1 MNGKSEKRKIK
12 VGSSLIAEPFMM
24 DTNFKRA
31 VVGIC
36 EHSDDK
42 GTVGFILN
50 KPINM
55 NISELIGDVDS
66 DEEFEVY
73 YGGPVAT
80 DTLHYLHNVGDLLE
94 ESIKVSNG
102 IYWGGNFKKLKFLI
116 ESGIINKGNIRFYIG
131 YSGWEAGQLE
141 VELRIG
147 SWVVSDLYPNY
158 VFKSKSSILWQQAL
172 NNKGDTYSII
182 AQIPNYMSYN

>member
-1 MNGKSEKRKIK
+1 MSKKREIK

-36 EHSDDK
+36 EHSEDK

-55 NISELIGDVDS
+55 SISELIGDIDS
-66 DEEFEVY
+66 DEKFEVY

-80 DTLHYLHNVGDLLE
+80 DTLHYIHNVGDLLE
-94 ESIKVSNG
+94 ESIKVTNG

-116 ESGIINKGNIRFYIG
+116 ESGIINRGNIRFYIG
-131 YSGWEAGQLE
+131 YSGWESGQLE
-141 VELRIG
+141 KELQIG

-158 VFKSKSSILWQQAL
+158 VFKSKSSVLWQQAL
-172 NNKGDTYSII
+172 KNKGNTFSII
-182 AQIPNYMSYN
+182 AQIPNYISHN